1 MKKKYIVT
9 QSNGGA
15 LITLQF
21 PNKKILKVIEGDVVE
36 LELKDYINFKH
47 VFMPLD
53 DYNEK
58 MKKREEKIVIEVIEE
73 PKETEIDLTI
83 EAKLDEPEYP
93 KPKEKQPIPEGKLPE
108 EVKEQKE
115 KIELLNQALKM
126 KEKYEKDEDL
136 NVFSEIED
144 DIVEEKIDFDSL
156 SYKELKKL
164 CTENN
169 LDLKGKKSVLL
180 DRLKE
185 YFDKNNWS
193 WKCFC

>member
-73 PKETEIDLTI
+73 PKETEIDLTF
-83 EAKLDEPEYP
+83 ETKLDEPEYP

-164 CTENN
+164 CAENN

-185 YFDKNNWS
+185 YFDKNN
-193 WKCFC
+193 